1 MPQLLI
7 DPTLAPYLTLAVVGL
22 MFVLFARETYP
33 TEVVA
38 LMGAAILILSGVLPQ
53 DRVLDVF
60 TNPAPWTIAAMFIL
74 SGGLVRTGALNGL
87 SGYASQRA
95 SGNPTLVLGL
105 FAVIILFTSAF
116 MNNTPVVVMLI
127 PVAGQL
133 AASLNLSSSKL
144 LIPLS
149 YTAILG
155 GMCTL
160 IGTSTNLLVDGVAQ
174 SNGMA
179 AFSLFEVTPVAIFL
193 AGYGLIYLRIFAP
206 RLLADRT
213 TMAAMLGRRKSM
225 RFFSQVAVSA
235 GSSLIGQKVGEASV
249 LNRPDMRVIDVLRGD
264 ESLRRKMAEVELQQ
278 GDRIVLRTNAGELL
292 SLKDEA
298 GIELAEGLAS
308 QATTT
313 VETLI
318 TPGAGLV
325 GRRLREL
332 RLRRR
337 YGVYVLAVHRM
348 DQNLGAGL
356 DDLRVRVG
364 DTLLLEGSQE
374 DIARLAEDMDLVD
387 VARPKDR
394 PYRRAKAPLVI
405 ATLLAVVVLSAFKFA
420 PIHILGILGVTFIL
434 ITRCIDADEA
444 FSAVD
449 GRLLVLIFAMLGVG
463 MALETSG
470 AVGLIVTLVAPVLA
484 DLPPPLIVWSIY
496 LLTSVLTELVSNNAV
511 AVAITPVA
519 IGLAM
524 SLGIDPR
531 PLVIAV
537 MIAASASFAT
547 PIGYQTNTLVY
558 GPGGYKFT
566 DFMKIGIPLNLTVGM
581 LASFLIPMF
590 WPLTTG

>member
-1 MPQLLI
+1 MPQILI
-7 DPTLAPYLTLAVVGL
+7 DPALAPYLTLAVVGL

-38 LMGAAILILSGVLPQ
+38 LMGAAILIVTGILPS

-87 SGYASQRA
+87 SSYASKRA
-95 SGNPTLVLGL
+95 SGNPALVLGL
-105 FAVIILFTSAF
+105 FAGIILITSAF

-133 AASLNLSSSKL
+133 AATLNLSSSKL

-149 YTAILG
+149 YTAIFG

-174 SNGMA
+174 ANGMA
-179 AFSLFEVTPVAIFL
+179 AFSLFEVTPVAIVL
-193 AGYGLIYLRIFAP
+193 AVYGLVYLRLFAP

-225 RFFSQVAVSA
+225 RFFSQVVVSA
-235 GSSLIGQKVGEASV
+235 GSSLIGQRIADAGV

-264 ESLRRKMAEVELQQ
+264 ESLRRNMAEIELRQ

-325 GRRLREL
+325 GRRLQDL

-364 DTLLLEGSQE
+364 DTLLLEGSEE
-374 DIARLAEDMDLVD
+374 DIARLADDMDLVD
-387 VARPKDR
+387 VAQPKER

-405 ATLLAVVVLSAFKFA
+405 LTLVAVIVLSALKIA

-434 ITRCIDADEA
+434 MTRCIDAEEA

-463 MALETSG
+463 MALEASG
-470 AVGLIVTLVAPVLA
+470 AVELIVLIAAPVLA

-496 LLTSVLTELVSNNAV
+496 ILTSVLTELVSNNAV

-519 IGLAM
+519 IGLAL

-566 DFMKIGIPLNLTVGM
+566 DFMKIGIPLNLTVGI
-581 LASFLIPMF
+581 LASFLIPFF
-590 WPLTTG
+590 WPL